1 MKSPDV
7 SPTDERQFV
16 ERKARHVG
24 RLTEPNQ
31 SANNRSLKRK
41 RHTPELKKQ
50 ALDMFKVGKT
60 VSAVAV
66 FLLLPRTTISGW
78 FQVWSKKSEVTGPCG
93 RPSLLP
99 QFNENEILNRIKG
112 MGASPTWKQASE
124 IIREQS
130 GEKLSR
136 RSVFRYLA
144 RWRKEGRLPP

>member
-7 SPTDERQFV
+7 SPTDERQFE
-16 ERKARHVG
+16 ERQARHVG
-24 RLTEPNQ
+24 RLTNPHQ
-31 SANNRSLKRK
+31 SAKNQSLKRK

-50 ALDMFKVGKT
+50 ALAMFRAGET

-66 FLLLPRTTISGW
+66 FLAVPRTTISGW
-78 FQVWSKKSEVTGPCG
+78 FQVWSKKSEITGLCG

-99 QFNENEILNRIKG
+99 QFNENEILIRIKG
-112 MGASPTWKQASE
+112 MGTPPTWKQASE
-124 IIREQS
+124 TIREQS

-144 RWRKEGRLPP
+144 RWRKDGRLQ